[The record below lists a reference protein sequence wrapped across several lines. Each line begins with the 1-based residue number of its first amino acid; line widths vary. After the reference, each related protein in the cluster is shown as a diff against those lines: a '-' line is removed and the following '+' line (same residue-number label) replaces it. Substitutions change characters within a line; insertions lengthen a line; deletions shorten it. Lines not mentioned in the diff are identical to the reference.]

1 MSNNWQV
8 KYDELMGFMSKNPS
22 IVIKPDVLS
31 IPGEVRP
38 DFYALFDCIR
48 ENFVRDNYTAPLDKA
63 IVLSS
68 SHERIKNELIAKL
81 ALEELEIRS
90 TIRGF
95 ISDPMANSV
104 KLLFDPLF
112 DLLMGKIGLAAFE
125 EVSNTKL
132 KMSFDTFFQ
141 HANQSWVMLS
151 LLKLLD
157 PDEVY
162 VVPPPLNELANEF
175 DSVIND
181 SGGMTKQMPPDT
193 IQSNRISFNTAT
205 FASFMFPKV
214 IVHSKLLNLFVSIA
228 SDFRNVPIRV
238 VYLNKNVDWLPL
250 MGVYQTVGNTKIWP
264 DIAIY
269 MANQPNDLVLVSDNQ
284 YIAVPDIIMSI
295 EGETRLRETS
305 TREILNK
312 QDQAF
317 KARVGNFV
325 ISPDMIQDADLAD
338 LTQQLKPRGANI
350 EAPAEPA
357 ETSSANKAASAP
369 AEKPPD
375 IAPQRGI
382 DILSVGYDETKLG
395 PIFEAIL
402 HSEHYSQ
409 LVPPPAAPA
418 EQGVEKNGN

>member
-1 MSNNWQV
+1 MSNSWQV
-8 KYDELMGFMSKNPS
+8 KYEELMGFMSKNPS

-31 IPGEVRP
+31 IPGEVRS
-38 DFYALFDCIR
+38 DFYALFDGIR
-48 ENFVRDNYTAPLDKA
+48 ENFIRDNYAASLEKA
-63 IVLSS
+63 IALSS
-68 SHERIKNELIAKL
+68 THERIKNDLIAKL
-81 ALEELEIRS
+81 SLEEFETMS

-95 ISDPMANSV
+95 ISDPMANQV

-112 DLLMGKIGLAAFE
+112 DLLMGKIGVAAFE

-132 KMSFDTFFQ
+132 KMAFDTFFQ
-141 HANQSWVMLS
+141 HANKSWMMLS

-175 DSVIND
+175 DSVISD
-181 SGGMTKQMPPDT
+181 SGGMTKQMPPDA
-193 IQSNRISFNTAT
+193 IQSNRISFNTTT

-250 MGVYQTVGNTKIWP
+250 MGVYETVGNTKIWP

-269 MANQPNDLVLVSDNQ
+269 MAKQPNDLVLVSDNQ
-284 YIAVPDIIMSI
+284 YIAVPDIIMNI
-295 EGETRLRETS
+295 EGETRLREPS
-305 TREILNK
+305 THEIVRK

-317 KARVGNFV
+317 KARAGNFV
-325 ISPDMIQDADLAD
+325 ICPDLIQDADLAD
-338 LTQQLKPRGANI
+338 LTQQLNPQVAKI

-357 ETSSANKAASAP
+357 ETSSANEAASTP
-369 AEKPPD
+369 AENPLD

-382 DILSVGYDETKLG
+382 GILSIGYNETKLG
-395 PIFEAIL
+395 PIFEVIL

-409 LVPPPAAPA
+409 LIPAPAALT
-418 EQGVEKNGN
+418 EQGVEKAGK